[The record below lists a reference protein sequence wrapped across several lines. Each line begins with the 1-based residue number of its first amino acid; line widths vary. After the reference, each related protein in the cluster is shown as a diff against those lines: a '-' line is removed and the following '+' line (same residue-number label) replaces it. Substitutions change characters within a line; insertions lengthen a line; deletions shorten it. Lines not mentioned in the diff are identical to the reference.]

1 MTTAPLALRRLRA
14 VTRPI
19 DPRPGVPSDLLDE
32 LGPDGFAWLQGDA
45 GFVTS
50 GIATRISVDDAVSV
64 LAEIDHDDAVGAS
77 GSGPIAVGALPF
89 APDEGAMLTIPAR
102 VVGRTDDGRGWVTE
116 LGPHVPLPESLG
128 PPPQHFE
135 VAARTTEDEWAHAID
150 VALVAIRLGEL
161 DKVVLARAV
170 EVSAD
175 RPFLR
180 REVLA
185 RLRAQQP
192 GCCVY
197 ADEGFL
203 GATPELLVR
212 RTGTTVTSR
221 PMAGSASADDPA
233 GLERL
238 AASAKDAREHRPVV
252 DAIVEVLTPWCRE
265 LEASDEPVVASFAT
279 IAHLATRVVGTLCY
293 PAPDALTLARAL
305 HPTPAV
311 GGVPRPA
318 ALEAIQ
324 RLERTPRG
332 RYAGPVG
339 WVDARGDGEWGV
351 ALRGATIDGAT
362 ALLHAGAGI
371 VDGSVAAAEWR
382 ETEAKLAPMLRA
394 LVGT

>member
-1 MTTAPLALRRLRA
+1 MTTAPVALRRLRA
-14 VTRPI
+14 VTRPF
-19 DPRPGVPSDLLDE
+19 DPPADLLDE
-32 LGPDGFAWLQGDA
+32 LGADGFAWLQGDA

-50 GIATRISVDDAVSV
+50 GTATRIPGDEAADI
-64 LAEIDHDDAVGAS
+64 LAEIEHDDEVGTT

-89 APDEGAMLTIPAR
+89 AANHAATLAIPSR
-102 VVGRTDDGRGWVTE
+102 IVGRSPDGRGWVTE
-116 LGPHVPLPESLG
+116 FGPRPRAPQQVRRPPE
-128 PPPQHFE
+128 HFE
-135 VAARTTEDEWAHAID
+135 VNARTTEDAWSGAIAA
-150 VALVAIRLGEL
+150 ALVAIHRGDLE
-161 DKVVLARAV
+161 KVVLARAV
-170 EVSAD
+170 EITAD

-180 REVLA
+180 RDVLA

-212 RTGTTVTSR
+212 RTGTKVTSR
-221 PMAGSASADDPA
+221 PMAGSASADDHA

-238 AASAKDAREHRPVV
+238 AASAKDAREHQPVV
-252 DAIVEVLTPWCRE
+252 DAIVEALAPWCRE
-265 LEASDEPVVASFAT
+265 LEAADEPVVASFPT
-279 IAHLATRVVGTLCY
+279 IAHLATDVVGTLLD

-318 ALEAIQ
+318 ALAAID
-324 RLERTPRG
+324 RLESTPRG

-339 WVDARGDGEWGV
+339 WLDTRGDGEWGV
-351 ALRGATIDGAT
+351 ALRGAFIDGAT
-362 ALLHAGAGI
+362 AILHAGAGI
-371 VDGSVAAAEWR
+371 VDGSVASAEWR

-394 LVGT
+394 LMGA